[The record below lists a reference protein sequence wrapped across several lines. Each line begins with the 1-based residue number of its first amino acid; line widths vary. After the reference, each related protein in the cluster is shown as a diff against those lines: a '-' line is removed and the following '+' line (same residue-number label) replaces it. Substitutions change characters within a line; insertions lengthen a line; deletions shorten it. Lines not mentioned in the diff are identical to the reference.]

1 MTTATPLLPARRQ
14 WGIAAGFLA
23 LLIAPLALI
32 GIAFGGG
39 IALAAL
45 PGVAVGFVVTL
56 QARSRRVGLIA
67 VALMSALAFVSTLA
81 SASTAAGVIWLGLVG
96 VAYGLSGLR
105 GWHRLTMQMA
115 IWCAYIVVNPL
126 QANAASKL
134 SAIGPIDLSLTAAV
148 ITAAATL
155 GAGVVMAVLVDRIKG
170 ASPARPLSPLRP
182 AQAWTFAIACGALLA
197 AGAAIILD
205 VARYP
210 AGEWLLLTVIVL
222 LQPDPRATLR
232 HTLERTAG
240 TFGGVIAAAVLALA
254 LGDGPL
260 TSVLAL
266 LLMVAAFAYLQMP
279 NRYWV
284 YVGLFTPGLVLLSA
298 PPDQTDTLAAARLGL
313 TIAGAIAVTGVT
325 LLVSRFDRSHA

>member
-1 MTTATPLLPARRQ
+1 MTAASPLLPTRRQ

-32 GIAFGGG
+32 GVAFDSG

-45 PGVAVGFVVTL
+45 PGVAVGFVITL
-56 QARSRRVGLIA
+56 QARSVRVGLIA
-67 VALMSALAFVSTLA
+67 VAMMSALAFVSTLA
-81 SASTAAGVIWLGLVG
+81 SASTVASVLWLGLVG

-134 SAIGPIDLSLTAAV
+134 SAIGPVGLSLTAAA

-155 GAGVVMAVLVDRIKG
+155 AAGVVMAILVDRIKG
-170 ASPARPLSPLRP
+170 ASPARPLAPLLP
-182 AQAWTFAIACGALLA
+182 AQAWAFAIACGALLA
-197 AGAAIILD
+197 IGAAVVLES
-205 VARYP
+205 ARFP

-222 LQPDPRATLR
+222 LQPDRHATLR
-232 HTLERTAG
+232 HTAERIAG
-240 TFGGVIAAAVLALA
+240 TLSGVVAAAVLALA

-260 TSVLAL
+260 TIVLAL
-266 LLMVAAFAYLQMP
+266 VLMVAAFAWLQMP
-279 NRYWV
+279 NRYWA
-284 YVGLFTPGLVLLSA
+284 YVGLFTSGLVLLSA
-298 PPDQTDTLAAARLGL
+298 PPGEADALAAARLGF
-313 TIAGAIAVTGVT
+313 TIAGALAVVVAT
-325 LLVSRFDRSHA
+325 LLVSRFDRSRA